1 MNVQIITL
9 RQGEGPDTPKNG
21 DIVTVDVTVWE
32 FDDRGSGNNYKGNQ
46 YAIFPW
52 PRPYLKLIQFPR
64 IIDKKGFV
72 FVVGKAFPEG
82 MHLVN
87 PSTTIYRH

>member
-46 YAIFPW
+46 
-52 PRPYLKLIQFPR
+52 